1 MPTAPQTTDELYQA
15 LQENDQRPY
24 GRTRSV
30 TAEELVDAAEQ
41 FGEPLPLIHALLEL
55 QEAYT
60 YGSEPRKSPVVFAR
74 LLTLFDEQPDLF
86 DERLRHMLFWRF
98 KWVANALRQ
107 LPEIPLASLRQWM
120 TEMRD
125 RYEKAGLGLQ
135 PYYGQAYQLAA
146 HVGEDTTLAYELW
159 AGRTRTRLS
168 DCEACE
174 ICERARYH
182 LAAGD
187 DQRALRTWEPVLA
200 GKESCQEEPAR
211 SVSYALLPLLRTG
224 STDRARELH
233 LVGYRACR
241 RNPSMAGEVGR
252 HLEFCALTGNEARG
266 LELLAEN
273 RTLFD
278 EVDSP
283 LDLLDFLTGVE
294 VLLQRVE
301 LLGHG
306 ELPAAGFAG
315 RTWTVAGLRAE
326 VRGRADDLAGRFDAR
341 NGTTAH
347 TDRRR
352 ARLDQAP
359 LLDELE
365 LTLRTRSLDDVAPAV
380 PVAAAAARTA
390 AAVPDSLPE
399 LILRAR
405 ALEEQG
411 HPDAHAC
418 WARLRTLVA
427 ARDYAHPDDPA
438 VGPLVQ
444 LRADLLADEAGRAG
458 QSEEHAEAVAL
469 HEEAAALYDDA
480 GLPGHA
486 ALERACAVLAAVEI
500 PAESPDGAGAG
511 SGPVAGAEGAESA
524 ASVDGAEPAGRA
536 GGGGPVETAGGAE
549 RAETEGGVEGPD
561 AAGGAEGAEPAG
573 AAESVKAAGG
583 AERAETEG
591 GVEGPDAA
599 GGAEGARPAGA
610 AESVKAAGGAE
621 RAETKGGVEG
631 PDAAGGAEGA
641 TADGAAESVK
651 AAGGAERAETDGGVE
666 RSEAAGGAE
675 GAEPAGAVERPEA
688 AGGAEGKVAALAG
701 AYAAIVRL
709 HEETPGLAPYLEA
722 RLLRLRVTALA
733 LRLQTSGDQDHVAPV
748 FAEVDLLHA
757 FATRHDL
764 DGQVSGALLLRA
776 STHAISGDLPA
787 AVTGIDALLDRL
799 KTHGPAWHLP
809 RTLGLRGR
817 LQLGLRDAQA
827 AYADLTEALRRAAEW
842 PADAVDAPRLHG
854 DLAEACM
861 RLGRPEE
868 ALRHLTRSA
877 EVHLRRGSR
886 IDAFCTYS
894 NAAQLSLDLGR
905 VEDCIALLDS
915 LLAEPDV
922 ATGELD
928 DRLAAQLRLIRAR
941 ALHAGE
947 DLKAATAEFVALAA
961 ESAGWDDDPG
971 SHAMIAAETAVLLGE
986 SGEFDRAR
994 RAADQALA
1002 AHARVPRYEQ
1012 LSSCLRE
1019 LARLQAQQQGPD
1031 GRADALAY
1039 LADAGRV
1046 AEEAR
1051 AAGYEAHG
1059 RSLDTALAYEHGR
1072 VNAYAG
1078 AYEDALAALE
1088 KALALL
1094 GEPGPQDERAGE
1106 WAECVRLAGV
1116 VEGIYLER
1124 PAPALTRLDAA
1135 VARLTALGHTEETE
1149 ALASLAARLRDEK

>member
-15 LQENDQRPY
+15 LRENDRRPY
-24 GRTRSV
+24 GRTRTV

-41 FGEPLPLIHALLEL
+41 FAEPAPLIHALLEL

-74 LLTLFDEQPDLF
+74 LLTLFDEQPDVF

-98 KWVANALRQ
+98 KWVAHALRQ
-107 LPEIPLASLRQWM
+107 LPEIPLASLRQWL

-125 RYEKAGLGLQ
+125 RYEKADLGLQ

-159 AGRTRTRLS
+159 AARTRTRLS

-174 ICERARYH
+174 ICERALYH
-182 LAAGD
+182 LTAGD
-187 DQRALRTWEPVLA
+187 DERALRTWEPVLA
-200 GKESCQEEPAR
+200 GKESCQEEPTR

-224 STDRARELH
+224 RTDRARELH
-233 LVGYRACR
+233 LAGYRGCR
-241 RNPSMAGEVGR
+241 RNPSMAQEVGR

-273 RTLFD
+273 RSLFD

-283 LDLLDFLTGVE
+283 LDLLGFLTGVE

-306 ELPAAGFAG
+306 ELPAAGYAG

-326 VRGRADDLAGRFDAR
+326 VRGRADDLAARFDAR

-352 ARLDQAP
+352 ARLDRAP
-359 LLDELE
+359 LLEALE
-365 LTLRTRSLDDVAPAV
+365 LTLRPRSLDDVAPAA
-380 PVAAAAARTA
+380 PVTAPATRTA
-390 AAVPDSLPE
+390 AAAPESLPE
-399 LILRAR
+399 LIARAR
-405 ALEEQG
+405 ALDEQG
-411 HPDAHAC
+411 HPDAPAC

-427 ARDYAHPDDPA
+427 AGDYSHPDDPA
-438 VGPLVQ
+438 VGPLVR
-444 LRADLLADEAGRAG
+444 LRADLLADEASRAG
-458 QSEEHAEAVAL
+458 DKDEFAVAADL
-469 HEEAAALYDDA
+469 YEEAAGLYDDA

-486 ALERACAVLAAVEI
+486 ALAHASALLASAEI
-500 PAESPDGAGAG
+500 PAQ
-511 SGPVAGAEGAESA
+511 
-524 ASVDGAEPAGRA
+524 
-536 GGGGPVETAGGAE
+536 
-549 RAETEGGVEGPD
+549 D
-561 AAGGAEGAEPAG
+561 AADATEA
-573 AAESVKAAGG
+573 KAA
-583 AERAETEG
+583 ALT
-591 GVEGPDAA
+591 AA
-599 GGAEGARPAGA
+599 HA
-610 AESVKAAGGAE
+610 SM
-621 RAETKGGVEG
+621 
-631 PDAAGGAEGA
+631 
-641 TADGAAESVK
+641 
-651 AAGGAERAETDGGVE
+651 
-666 RSEAAGGAE
+666 
-675 GAEPAGAVERPEA
+675 
-688 AGGAEGKVAALAG
+688 
-701 AYAAIVRL
+701 VRL

-722 RLLRLRVTALA
+722 RLLRMRATALG
-733 LRLQTSGDQDHVAPV
+733 LRLQTTGSAEHVAPV
-748 FAEVDLLHA
+748 LAEVDLLHA
-757 FATRHDL
+757 FATRHHVV
-764 DGQVSGALLLRA
+764 GQISGALLLRA
-776 STHAISGDLPA
+776 STFALSGDLPA

-799 KTHGPAWHLP
+799 KANGPAWHLP

-817 LQLGLRDAQA
+817 LQLGLQDAQA
-827 AYADLTEALRRAAEW
+827 AHTDLTESLRLAADW
-842 PADAVDAPRLHG
+842 PADAVDAARLHG
-854 DLAEACM
+854 DLAQACLY
-861 RLGRPEE
+861 LGRPDE

-877 EVHLRRGSR
+877 ELDLRHGSR
-886 IDAFCTYS
+886 TDAFCTYS

-922 ATGELD
+922 AAGELD
-928 DRLAAQLRLIRAR
+928 DRLVAQLRLTRAR
-941 ALHAGE
+941 ALHAGD

-986 SGEFDRAR
+986 SGEFGRAR
-994 RAADQALA
+994 EAAEQALA
-1002 AHARVPRYEQ
+1002 AHARDPRYEQ
-1012 LSSCLRE
+1012 LSNCLRE
-1019 LARLQAQQQGPD
+1019 LARLQGQQQGPD
-1031 GRADALAY
+1031 GLADALAF

-1046 AEEAR
+1046 ADEAR
-1051 AAGYEAHG
+1051 AAGYVARG
-1059 RSLDTALAYEHGR
+1059 RSLDSALAYEYGR

-1094 GEPGPQDERAGE
+1094 GEPGAEQEHAEE

-1135 VARLTALGHTEETE
+1135 VSRLTALAHTDE
-1149 ALASLAARLRDEK
+1149 AEPLTSLAARLRDEE

>member
-1 MPTAPQTTDELYQA
+1 MPTAPHPQNTDELFQA
-15 LQENDQRPY
+15 LQENDRRPY
-24 GRTRSV
+24 GRTRTV

-41 FGEPLPLIHALLEL
+41 FAEPVPLVHALLEL

-74 LLTLFDEQPDLF
+74 LLTLFDEQPDVF

-107 LPEIPLASLRQWM
+107 LPEIPVTSLRQWL

-125 RYEKAGLGLQ
+125 RYEKADLGLQ

-146 HVGEDTTLAYELW
+146 HVGEDTTPAYELW

-174 ICERARYH
+174 ICERALYY
-182 LAAGD
+182 LTAGD
-187 DQRALRTWEPVLA
+187 DERALRTWESVLA

-233 LVGYRACR
+233 LVGYRSCR
-241 RNPSMAGEVGR
+241 RNPSMSQEVGR

-273 RTLFD
+273 RNLFD

-283 LDLLDFLTGVE
+283 LDLLGFLTGVE

-306 ELPAAGFAG
+306 ELPTAGYAG

-326 VRGRADDLAGRFDAR
+326 VRGRADDLAARFDAR

-352 ARLDQAP
+352 RRLDRAP
-359 LLDELE
+359 LLETLE
-365 LTLRTRSLDDVAPAV
+365 LTLRTRGLDEVAPV
-380 PVAAAAARTA
+380 VEPTARTTA
-390 AAVPDSLPE
+390 ALPDSLSE
-399 LILRAR
+399 LILQAR
-405 ALEEQG
+405 TLDEQG
-411 HPDAHAC
+411 HPDALAS
-418 WARLRTLVA
+418 WARLRALVA

-444 LRADLLADEAGRAG
+444 LRADLLAEEANRAG
-458 QSEEHAEAVAL
+458 EKDEFADAAAL

-480 GLPGHA
+480 GESGHA
-486 ALERACAVLAAVEI
+486 ALSRACALLATAEI
-500 PAESPDGAGAG
+500 PAEGA
-511 SGPVAGAEGAESA
+511 
-524 ASVDGAEPAGRA
+524 
-536 GGGGPVETAGGAE
+536 
-549 RAETEGGVEGPD
+549 D
-561 AAGGAEGAEPAG
+561 AAEA
-573 AAESVKAAGG
+573 KAA
-583 AERAETEG
+583 ALT
-591 GVEGPDAA
+591 AA
-599 GGAEGARPAGA
+599 HA
-610 AESVKAAGGAE
+610 SM
-621 RAETKGGVEG
+621 
-631 PDAAGGAEGA
+631 
-641 TADGAAESVK
+641 
-651 AAGGAERAETDGGVE
+651 
-666 RSEAAGGAE
+666 
-675 GAEPAGAVERPEA
+675 
-688 AGGAEGKVAALAG
+688 
-701 AYAAIVRL
+701 VRL
-709 HEETPGLAPYLEA
+709 HEETPGLAPFQEA
-722 RLLRLRVTALA
+722 RLLRLRATAFG
-733 LRLQTSGDQDHVAPV
+733 LRLQTSRNDEHVAPV
-748 FAEVDLLHA
+748 LAETDVLHS

-764 DGQVSGALLLRA
+764 VGQLSGALLLRA
-776 STHAISGDLPA
+776 STYAISGDLPA
-787 AVTGIDALLDRL
+787 AVTEIDALLDRL
-799 KTHGPAWHLP
+799 KVQGPAWHLP

-827 AYADLTEALRRAAEW
+827 AHADLTEALRLAADW
-842 PADAVDAPRLHG
+842 PADTIDTSRLHG

-861 RLGRPEE
+861 HLGRRDE

-877 EVHLRRGSR
+877 EVELRRGSR
-886 IDAFCTYS
+886 TEAFCTYS
-894 NAAQLSLDLGR
+894 NAAQLGLDLGR

-922 ATGELD
+922 IAGEVD
-928 DRLAAQLRLIRAR
+928 DRLVAQLRLIRAR
-941 ALHAGE
+941 ALYAGE
-947 DLKAATAEFVALAA
+947 DLKAATAEFVTVAA

-971 SHAMIAAETAVLLGE
+971 SHAVIAAETAVLLGE
-986 SGEFDRAR
+986 SGEFARAR
-994 RAADQALA
+994 EAADQALA
-1002 AHARVPRYEQ
+1002 AHAQAPRYEQ
-1012 LSSCLRE
+1012 LSNCLRE

-1031 GRADALAY
+1031 GLADALNF
-1039 LADAGRV
+1039 LTDAGRV
-1046 AEEAR
+1046 ADEAR
-1051 AAGYEAHG
+1051 AAEYEAHG

-1078 AYEDALAALE
+1078 EYEDALAALE

-1094 GEPGPQDERAGE
+1094 GEPGREDERAGE
-1106 WAECVRLAGV
+1106 WAECVRLAGA
-1116 VEGIYLER
+1116 VEGLYLER

-1135 VARLTALGHTEETE
+1135 ISLLTALAHTEETE
-1149 ALASLAARLRDEK
+1149 PLSSLAARLRDEE